1 MSAFPIA
8 GVASVGDFFAMSPV
22 RPNTR
27 RDFLK
32 TAGLGGLVFGAA
44 AVPALGA
51 ASRESADNSSKR
63 LAKNVIFMVS
73 DGMGMGTLSAAV
85 AYQKLVLQRENQWL
99 RMYQDLPVVRS
110 LCETHAATGV
120 VTDSA
125 AAASCWGIGERIH
138 NGVLNITPDGRKP
151 ITILQRMKAARKL
164 TGLVTTA
171 TATHATPAGFVTTV
185 ASRQNQA
192 EVAFQYLER
201 GVDVVFGGGSE
212 YFGESLLAAYK
223 KVGYTYLTTR
233 TQLRSHQGS
242 GPLLGLFA
250 KKYLPMEVDRLRR
263 PALQA
268 AVPTLAEMTQA
279 ALANLQGGSAG
290 FFLMV
295 EGGRVDHAAHA
306 NDAIGAI
313 LDQMAFDDALTTVLQ
328 FVAANPDTLLI
339 VTTDHGTGGLQI
351 NGVGNEEF
359 ESKLPA
365 YNETNEFFLRLT
377 KFNRSLEQIKLEAKD
392 FKKPKEYQDLL
403 VDATELKF
411 KSADLE
417 KVTNMKT
424 LTDAIPKYTSV
435 GFTSQNHTGEMV
447 EFSAYGPGSA
457 LFTPFLRNDQVH
469 AKLLRAT
476 GLA

>member
-1 MSAFPIA
+1 
-8 GVASVGDFFAMSPV
+8 MSPV

-51 ASRESADNSSKR
+51 ASRESADNSSQR

-73 DGMGMGTLSAAV
+73 DGMGMGTLSAAIN
-85 AYQKLVLQRENQWL
+85 YQKLVFQRESQWVRL
-99 RMYQDLPVVRS
+99 YQELPIVRS
-110 LCETHAATGV
+110 LCETHAVTGV

-151 ITILQRMKAARKL
+151 VTILQRMKAARKRI
-164 TGLVTTA
+164 GLVTTA

-185 ASRQNQA
+185 AARQNQA

-201 GVDVVFGGGSE
+201 GVDVILGGGSD
-212 YFGESLLAAYK
+212 YFGQSLLAAYQ

-233 TQLRSHQGS
+233 TQLLSHQGG
-242 GPLLGLFA
+242 GPLLGLFS
-250 KKYLPMEVDRLRR
+250 KKYIPLEVDRLNR

-268 AVPTLAEMTQA
+268 IIPTLVEMTEA
-279 ALANLQGGSAG
+279 ALANLQGSSEG
-290 FFLMV
+290 FFLLV

-313 LDQMAFDDALTTVLQ
+313 LDQIAFDDTITTVLK
-328 FVAANPDTLLI
+328 FIAKNPETLLI

-359 ESKLPA
+359 ESKIPA

-377 KFNRSLEQIKLEAKD
+377 KFNRSLEQIRLEAKD
-392 FKKPKEYQDLL
+392 FKKPKQYHDLL
-403 VDATELKF
+403 VEATGLKL

-424 LTDAIPKYTSV
+424 LTEALPKYTSV
-435 GFTSQNHTGEMV
+435 GFTSQNHTAELV
-447 EFSAYGPGSA
+447 EFCAYGPGSA